1 MKNDILIKIEK
12 LINQN
17 KIEEA
22 QTELSKLG
30 PNFYKNIEYLFL
42 RSKVFYLNKLYYLAI
57 DTLLIALEFGENDQI
72 YNLLAE
78 IYKTLGNNELNKKF
92 SSLDLRQ
99 EAANS
104 LKDELSGIFRKN
116 N

>member
-30 PNFYKNIEYLFL
+30 PNFYKNIE
-42 RSKVFYLNKLYYLAI
+42 
-57 DTLLIALEFGENDQI
+57 
-72 YNLLAE
+72 
-78 IYKTLGNNELNKKF
+78 
-92 SSLDLRQ
+92 
-99 EAANS
+99 
-104 LKDELSGIFRKN
+104 
-116 N
+116 